1 MLLRRHNNSK
11 RGATQKKTQISLAHL
26 YFLGLVVHQGLL
38 LSQGVLEL
46 LVALEQRLAQLG
58 GQLEV
63 CEKDKRDAELESVR

>member
-1 MLLRRHNNSK
+1 M
-11 RGATQKKTQISLAHL
+11 AIQIRKVSFTHL

-46 LVALEQRLAQLG
+46 LVALQQRFAQLG

-63 CEKDKRDAELESVR
+63 CENNKTKPNQSVR